1 MFFTNTFIIHINV
14 GTKAFKHKKKLKK
27 EQIPPNKK

>member
-14 GTKAFKHKKKLKK
+14 GTKAFKHKKKVKK
-27 EQIPPNKK
+27 GTNSS